1 MNKVNFIIT
10 HKCNLMCKHCYMNA
24 GNSCNEN
31 NDLIFK
37 RFKDAI
43 VGVKE
48 LGINEIMITGGECS
62 ISPILLEILEF
73 CKNINIKTSIFTNGI
88 LFNDRILEYVD
99 DYCLSLDGLKDN
111 HNALRGSLYAYDNTI
126 KTIKKLKKSKKN
138 ISIQITVTNRNID
151 ELLELIKEIYPL
163 GINKINI
170 CCLLDEGRSLD
181 NNLSSDIEL
190 KKLDKIVK
198 KAYQETGYNIKI
210 HTNVFQ
216 RFDTNVYLKN
226 NAIIFPLWIDLV
238 NNSFYLVKDDSIFS
252 LTLDEFSKENVEILN
267 NKINNYIS
275 SNLDKFLSKDQYVL
289 ENMIITEVRGKEN
302 NE

>member
-31 NDLIFK
+31 NDLIFT
-37 RFKDAI
+37 RFKEAI
-43 VGVKE
+43 VKLKE

-62 ISPILLEILEF
+62 ISPILLKILEF
-73 CKNINIKTSIFTNGI
+73 CKNLDIKTSIFTNGI
-88 LFNDRILEYVD
+88 LFSDRLLEYVD

-111 HNALRGSLYAYDNTI
+111 HNALRGSLCAYDKTI
-126 KTIKKLKKSKKN
+126 KTIKKLKKNKKN
-138 ISIQITVTNRNID
+138 VSIQITVTNRNVD
-151 ELLELIKEIYPL
+151 ELLELINIIYSL

-170 CCLLDEGRSLD
+170 CCLLDEGRSLE
-181 NNLSSDIEL
+181 NNLSLNIEF
-190 KKLDKIVK
+190 KKLDKIIK
-198 KAYQETGYNIKI
+198 KAYQRTGYNVKI
-210 HTNVFQ
+210 HTNIFQ
-216 RFDTNVYLKN
+216 QFDTNVYLKN

-267 NKINNYIS
+267 DKINNYIS
-275 SNLDKFLSKDQYVL
+275 SNIDKLLSKDQYVL
-289 ENMIITEVRGKEN
+289 ENMIITEVRGNEN

>member
-31 NDLIFK
+31 NDLIFT

-43 VGVKE
+43 VKLKE

-62 ISPILLEILEF
+62 ISPILLKILEF
-73 CKNINIKTSIFTNGI
+73 CKNLDIKTSIFTNGI
-88 LFNDRILEYVD
+88 LFNDRLLEYVD

-111 HNALRGSLYAYDNTI
+111 HNALRGSLCAYDNTV
-126 KTIKKLKKSKKN
+126 KTIKKLKKNKKN
-138 ISIQITVTNRNID
+138 VSIQITVTNRNVD
-151 ELLELIKEIYPL
+151 ELLELINIIYSL

-170 CCLLDEGRSLD
+170 CCLLDEGRSLE
-181 NNLSSDIEL
+181 NNLSLNIEF
-190 KKLDKIVK
+190 KKLDKIIK
-198 KAYQETGYNIKI
+198 KAYQRTGYNVKI
-210 HTNVFQ
+210 HTNIFQ
-216 RFDTNVYLKN
+216 QFDTNVYLRN

-275 SNLDKFLSKDQYVL
+275 SNIDKFLSKDQYVL
-289 ENMIITEVRGKEN
+289 ENMIITEVRGNEN

>member
-31 NDLIFK
+31 NDLIFT

-43 VGVKE
+43 VKLKE

-62 ISPILLEILEF
+62 ISPILLKILEF
-73 CKNINIKTSIFTNGI
+73 CKNLDIKTSIFTNGI
-88 LFNDRILEYVD
+88 LFNDRLLEYVD

-111 HNALRGSLYAYDNTI
+111 HNALRGSLCAYDNTV
-126 KTIKKLKKSKKN
+126 KTIKKLKKNKKN
-138 ISIQITVTNRNID
+138 VSIQITVTNRNVD
-151 ELLELIKEIYPL
+151 ELLELINIIYSL

-170 CCLLDEGRSLD
+170 CCLLDEGRCLD
-181 NNLSSDIEL
+181 NNLSLNIEF
-190 KKLDKIVK
+190 KKLDKIIK
-198 KAYQETGYNIKI
+198 KAYQRTGYNVKI
-210 HTNVFQ
+210 HTNIFQ
-216 RFDTNVYLKN
+216 QFDTNVYLRN

-275 SNLDKFLSKDQYVL
+275 SNIDKFLSKEQYVL
-289 ENMIITEVRGKEN
+289 ENMIITEVRGNEN

>member
-31 NDLIFK
+31 NDLIFT

-43 VGVKE
+43 VKLKE

-62 ISPILLEILEF
+62 ISPILLKILEF
-73 CKNINIKTSIFTNGI
+73 CKNLDIKTSIFTNGI
-88 LFNDRILEYVD
+88 LFNDRLLEYVD

-111 HNALRGSLYAYDNTI
+111 HNALRGSLCAYDNTV
-126 KTIKKLKKSKKN
+126 KTIKKLKKNKKN
-138 ISIQITVTNRNID
+138 VSIQITVTNRNVD
-151 ELLELIKEIYPL
+151 ELLELINIIYSL

-170 CCLLDEGRSLD
+170 CCLLDEGRSLE
-181 NNLSSDIEL
+181 NNLSLNIEF
-190 KKLDKIVK
+190 KKLDKIIK
-198 KAYQETGYNIKI
+198 KAYQRTGYNVKI

-216 RFDTNVYLKN
+216 QFDTNVYLRN

-238 NNSFYLVKDDSIFS
+238 NNSFYLVRDDSMFS

-275 SNLDKFLSKDQYVL
+275 SNIDKFLSKDQYVL
-289 ENMIITEVRGKEN
+289 ENMIITEVRGNEN

>member
-31 NDLIFK
+31 NDLIFT

-43 VGVKE
+43 VKLKE

-62 ISPILLEILEF
+62 ISPILLKILEF
-73 CKNINIKTSIFTNGI
+73 CKNLDIKTSIFTNGI
-88 LFNDRILEYVD
+88 LFNDRLLEYVD

-111 HNALRGSLYAYDNTI
+111 HNALRGSLCAYDNTV
-126 KTIKKLKKSKKN
+126 KTIKKLKKNKKN
-138 ISIQITVTNRNID
+138 VSIQITVTNRNVD
-151 ELLELIKEIYPL
+151 ELLELINIIYSL

-170 CCLLDEGRSLD
+170 CCLLDEGRCLD
-181 NNLSSDIEL
+181 NNLSLNIEF
-190 KKLDKIVK
+190 KKLDKIIK
-198 KAYQETGYNIKI
+198 KAYQRTGYNVKI
-210 HTNVFQ
+210 HTNIFQ
-216 RFDTNVYLKN
+216 QFDTNVYLRN

-275 SNLDKFLSKDQYVL
+275 SNIDKFLSKDQYVL
-289 ENMIITEVRGKEN
+289 ENMIITEVRGNEN